1 MVDLLDI
8 LLKLDPTCRLLP
20 LPMVTLDLPVQL
32 KINLNYLQVVQPKIS
47 AELIGAFMVLMLST

>member
-20 LPMVTLDLPVQL
+20 LPTVTLDLPVQL

-47 AELIGAFMVLMLST
+47 AELIGGLAVLMLST